1 MSLRDRLRRDRTPA
15 EPRHDAGV
23 RDFAASGWNNPTT
36 GEILPG
42 FDAPD
47 GCVILDIG
55 CGEQPH
61 SAFFMDRD
69 VRIIL
74 ADIDPAVLSAGATA
88 ARGKGDV
95 ATLEKLLTDTDPL
108 PLPDAS
114 VDRIV
119 CTEVLEH
126 VADPRQFLGELVRV
140 ARPGARILLA
150 VPDHRC
156 EELQK
161 VFAAPEHFL
170 PPNHIRVFDP
180 GELIGLAES
189 FGLEVTHQQFDGF
202 FHTLWWLFFWIS
214 AQPDLRPPWA
224 PLLESWSQTW
234 DILLDTDRGLALK
247 HELDQVLPKSEIIV
261 AVKPEI
267 PG

>member
-1 MSLRDRLRRDRTPA
+1 MTLIQHKDYKVRYQQQVDNAREYLLPFIEQSLSITP
-15 EPRHDAGV
+15 EL
-23 RDFAASGWNNPTT
+23 
-36 GEILPG
+36 E
-42 FDAPD
+42 
-47 GCVILDIG
+47 ILDIG

-170 PPNHIRVFDP
+170 PPNHIRVFAP

-214 AQPDLRPPWA
+214 AQPDLAPPWA